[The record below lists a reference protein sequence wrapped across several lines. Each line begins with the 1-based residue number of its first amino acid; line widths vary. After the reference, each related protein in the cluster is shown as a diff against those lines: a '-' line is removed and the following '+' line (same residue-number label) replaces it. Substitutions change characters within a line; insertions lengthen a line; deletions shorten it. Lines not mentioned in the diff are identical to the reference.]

1 MTNYA
6 LIDSFGSIVEAY
18 GRMRKSLAEELDE
31 AVGMPLSWFEVL
43 LRITRSG
50 GQMKMADISNQV
62 VITTGGITKLIDRL
76 IEQGYIKRQPCAEDR
91 RIVWACITDKGTKA
105 FKQALASH
113 NASLKKHMSGLT
125 ESEIQ
130 IVSKIMNKLK

>member
-1 MTNYA
+1 MATYT

-18 GRMRKSLAEELDE
+18 GRMRKTLAEELDE
-31 AVGMPLSWFEVL
+31 SVGMPLSWFEVL
-43 LRITRSG
+43 LRISRSG

-76 IEQGYIKRQPCAEDR
+76 IEQGYIKRQPCQEDR

-105 FKQALASH
+105 FKEALASH
-113 NASLKKHMSGLT
+113 NASLRKHMSGLT
-125 ESEIQ
+125 ETEIET
-130 IVSKIMNKLK
+130 VSKIMNKLK